1 MYKFNKWLKFREANG
16 EISSV
21 DDDYLSG
28 FEGMSQEEMLEK
40 LRQEQAKMDRMRQK
54 MNLPPL
60 NRDEEQLSSQQEPR
74 RPQGADPKKVQDA
87 YKTLSFSAKN
97 NPRIMAILKN
107 VQADV
112 LDGSLKGPIAQALIN
127 AAETND
133 LNGLIQTAG
142 QGQQQ
147 PTPPQQQATGGFK
160 VTTALGIKPDEVE
173 ILPFPKQN
181 KTGFRNKRQG
191 SPGFGRVFYIDNG
204 LDQAA
209 KEKFFKDLRTQ
220 FGT

>member
-1 MYKFNKWLKFREANG
+1 MYNFNQWLKFREAG
-16 EISSV
+16 EV
-21 DDDYLSG
+21 DPFDWENDDLNTWIAN
-28 FEGMSQEEMLEK
+28 QERQRRGGEM
-40 LRQEQAKMDRMRQK
+40 Q
-54 MNLPPL
+54 
-60 NRDEEQLSSQQEPR
+60 SSQPQPAPQQQPK
-74 RPQGADPKKVQDA
+74 RPQGVDPKKVQDA
-87 YKTLSFSAKN
+87 YQTLSFSAKN
-97 NPRIMAILKN
+97 NPRVMFILKN

-112 LDGSLKGPIAQALIN
+112 LNGSLKGPMAQALIN

-133 LNGLIQTAG
+133 LNGLIQAAG

-147 PTPPQQQATGGFK
+147 PTTSPQQPATGGFK

-173 ILPFPKQN
+173 ILPFPNQN

-209 KEKFFKDLRTQ
+209 KEKFFKDLRPQ